1 MIKVILILLGVK
13 MSNEYIKII
22 GDAENYYEEGKYFDA
37 NNLYKQAYR
46 KYSSL
51 FTDEQKEHF
60 AKTIY
65 EVDIRDSLSYDD
77 ALEAKISFL
86 STLVNQKDTTEGQ
99 SCPYTES
106 IITIMKSCRKNI
118 EKTLYWSKKLDPHLL
133 NPDPIKNNSYSDR
146 QTWYSNTTKA
156 LLKSKEF
163 NQCLKLSK
171 EALDNVDGIMNDDQ
185 YWFMFRVAICNRELG
200 NYEDAVEDFKE
211 VLKYKNIWSNQKE
224 LAETYYLMD
233 DLDNALKTCIES
245 ALNNSKVILDK
256 VKLYELMEL
265 IFMEKGMDKEAQDIA
280 FLIHSIR
287 LNDNSNVVD
296 DETAYE
302 LEKAGYDISDID
314 YVSIE
319 KKLRVDWMKILGD
332 LE

>member
-1 MIKVILILLGVK
+1 
-13 MSNEYIKII
+13 MSNEFIKII
-22 GDAENYYEEGKYFDA
+22 GDAEKYYEEGKLVDA
-37 NNLYKQAYR
+37 NNLYKQAHR
-46 KYSSL
+46 KYASL
-51 FTDEQKEHF
+51 FTEEQKEHF
-60 AKTIY
+60 AKTIF

-77 ALEAKISFL
+77 ALEAKINFL
-86 STLVNQKDTTEGQ
+86 STLVEQKDTTQGQ

-106 IITIMKSCRKNI
+106 IITIMKSCKNNI
-118 EKTLYWSKKLDPHLL
+118 DKTLYWSVKLDPQLL

-163 NQCLKLSK
+163 TKCLKLSE

-185 YWFMFRVAICNRELG
+185 FWFKFRVAICNRELG
-200 NYEDAVEDFKE
+200 NYEEAVKDFKE

-224 LAETYYLMD
+224 LAETYYVMGD
-233 DLDNALKTCIES
+233 MDNALKICIEA

-256 VKLYELMEL
+256 VKLYELMEW
-265 IFMEKGMDKEAQDIA
+265 IFMEKSMDKEAQDIA
-280 FLIHSIR
+280 FLIYSIR
-287 LNDNSNVVD
+287 LNDKSHIVD
-296 DETAYE
+296 DESAYE
-302 LEKAGYDISDID
+302 LEKAGYDISNID

-319 KKLRVDWMKILGD
+319 KDLREDWEKILGD